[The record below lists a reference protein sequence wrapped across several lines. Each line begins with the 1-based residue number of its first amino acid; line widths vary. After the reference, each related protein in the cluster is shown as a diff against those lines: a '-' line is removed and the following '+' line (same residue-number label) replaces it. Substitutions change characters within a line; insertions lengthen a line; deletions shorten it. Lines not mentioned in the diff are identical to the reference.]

1 MGELASESNIRQYML
16 VVFVGKQ
23 LKEGGTRIKKEQEE
37 KRCRVEKET
46 MDIIQ
51 AIAGIATVIE

>member
-1 MGELASESNIRQYML
+1 ML